1 MTNEELGSR
10 RRRRILETGAALTT
24 GLAGCPSEDKNS
36 SSTPNESP
44 TATDEPTPT
53 ETETPDGPSQE
64 FLDDLLETN
73 NQNMDRAYNTIP
85 ATQRY
90 FRTRVDDIETQ
101 RKIAE
106 KSGLEF
112 NYSIHDKHPTGKVG
126 VSFDDMILF
135 SHIIS
140 TEEGHGPIGMQT
152 YDLEDPKSVEE
163 DLKNKYE
170 ITETDG
176 DFWFAYSEEFD
187 DYWTFD
193 SENQTDYYTA
203 EKKGIKHVRDT
214 LEGDHP
220 TVAEADDHP
229 WPGSPPSQEHIVF
242 GSQIDSNRFNSEFYD
257 GQIQNILG
265 GKRETGVDTL
275 EFNEN
280 GFREAFYVFRSD
292 SQDWKE
298 YMTEDRG
305 NPEDRE
311 NLTDLFTTF

>member
-10 RRRRILETGAALTT
+10 RRRRILETGAAALV
-24 GLAGCPSEDKNS
+24 GIAGCPSEDKNPT
-36 SSTPNESP
+36 STSTESP

-53 ETETPDGPSQE
+53 ETATETPDGPSQE

-73 NQNMDRAYNTIP
+73 NQNIDRAYNTIP

-90 FRTRVDDIETQ
+90 FRTRVDDMETQ

-106 KSGLEF
+106 KHGLEF
-112 NYSIHDKHPTGKVG
+112 NHSGHDKQPTGKVG

-140 TEEGHGPIGMQT
+140 SEEGHGPIGMQT
-152 YDLEDPKSVEE
+152 YDLEAPKSVEE
-163 DLKNKYE
+163 DLKNMYE

-176 DFWFAYSEEFD
+176 DFWHARNEFD
-187 DYWTFD
+187 SYFTFD
-193 SENQTDYYTA
+193 PGNQTCYYIS
-203 EKKGIKHVRDT
+203 KQKGINHVRDT

-242 GSQIDSNRFNSEFYD
+242 ASTIDTNRHNSEFYD
-257 GQIQNILG
+257 RQIQNILG
-265 GKRETGVDTL
+265 GKRQTGVDTL

-280 GFREAFYVFRSD
+280 GFREALYVFRSD

-298 YMTEDRG
+298 YMTEDRKL
-305 NPEDRE
+305 NEE
-311 NLTDLFTTF
+311 TFAFQ